1 MSSKNVFLKGT
12 LILTLTG
19 FCTRFIGFFYRI
31 FLSHSFGEEGMGLYQ
46 LIFPVY
52 ALCFSLTCAGIE
64 LSISRCTAKY
74 RASGDNMRILDCL
87 YMGLS
92 FSFLFSCMITFFI
105 QKYAV
110 SISSYFLGDTRCIL
124 LLKVIAYALP
134 FAAVHS
140 CIVGYYLGLKQTK
153 LPSISQLLEQCTRI
167 LSVFLLY
174 WFLTKNNDTPSIV
187 IAVIGLVFGEIFS
200 SFFVFFH
207 FQKDSRTLKGR
218 SHHYLSSLREV
229 LTLALPLTSNR
240 VLLNILQSVEAVSI
254 PFQLQLYGYS
264 LKESLSLYG
273 VLTGMALPCILF
285 PSAITASVSTML
297 LPTITEINE
306 THSAKTLAAVT
317 RKITRACLLLGFSCA
332 VFFLLFS
339 HLIGMI
345 LFHSENAGKF
355 IFILAWICPFLYT
368 NSTYISILNGVGKT
382 FSSFLFNS
390 LGLFVR
396 IYGVFFLIP
405 RFGMKGYLWGML
417 LSQILVFILC
427 RIKISYV
434 IHSKQDACFDEK
446 RR

>member
-1 MSSKNVFLKGT
+1 MSTKNVFLKGT
-12 LILTLTG
+12 LILTATG

-74 RASGDNMRILDCL
+74 RASSQNSRALDCL

-92 FSFLFSCMITFFI
+92 FAFAFSCIVTFVI

-140 CIVGYYLGLKQTK
+140 CIVGYYLGLKETK
-153 LPSISQLLEQCTRI
+153 LPSVSQLLEQSARI

-174 WFLTKNNDTPSIV
+174 WFLTKNNDSPSIV

-207 FQKDSRTLKGR
+207 FQKNARILKTNKF
-218 SHHYLSSLREV
+218 SHHYFASLREV
-229 LTLALPLTSNR
+229 LTLAFPLTSNR

-306 THSAKTLAAVT
+306 THSGKTLAAVT
-317 RKITRACLLLGFSCA
+317 RKITRACLLLGFACA
-332 VFFLLFS
+332 LFFLIFS
-339 HLIGMI
+339 HFIGMI

-368 NSTYISILNGVGKT
+368 NSTYISILNGLGKT

-417 LSQILVFILC
+417 ISQILVFLLC
-427 RIKISYV
+427 RIKISRV
-434 IHSKQDACFDEK
+434 IRAKQTGTL
-446 RR
+446 